1 MSISI
6 HPFRERGVSNTCKQK
21 LKSTTDRA
29 IVGVERHLEQHPN
42 DGVRQRLLAKLKGA
56 T

>member
-6 HPFRERGVSNTCKQK
+6 HPFRDRGVSNTCKQR
-21 LKSTTDRA
+21 LKSTTERA
-29 IVGVERHLEQHPN
+29 IAGVERHLAQHPD